1 MDEKKKSR
9 WVKWLVIVLAVGG
22 AIASVGWYFHN
33 RAEAPPE
40 YQSAKVT
47 RGDLT
52 QMVTGTG
59 TLNPVTNVTV
69 GSQISGIIQ
78 KLYADWNSPVKAN
91 QVVAQLDSATYRAAV
106 AQAKAD
112 LTNAK
117 ANEELAAVS
126 ARRTDQLFK
135 DKLVSDAD
143 HDTAVAALHQAQA
156 Q

>member
-9 WVKWLVIVLAVGG
+9 WVKWLVIVLALGG

-52 QMVTGTG
+52 QMVTATG

-69 GSQISGIIQ
+69 GSQISGNIQ
-78 KLYADWNSPVKAN
+78 KLFADFNSHVTAG
-91 QVVAQLDSATYRAAV
+91 QVVAQLDPATY
-106 AQAKAD
+106 
-112 LTNAK
+112 K
-117 ANEELAAVS
+117 ANLS
-126 ARRTDQLFK
+126 Q
-135 DKLVSDAD
+135 
-143 HDTAVAALHQAQA
+143 
-156 Q
+156 